1 MDLHHKREI
10 AVGTLVIVAIAAFI
24 VGTMWLRGKSFNTGD
39 LTRIQFAHV
48 GALKE
53 ASSVRVSG
61 VELGKVQ
68 KVEFIEAG
76 KVIVSISLDPRVQ
89 PKVDASA
96 KIFTLS
102 LAAGDAAVDFDPGKS
117 AQALPQGQII
127 IGRQELGITDV
138 AASLGARADSLLIAM
153 QAILNPELG
162 VQLQSTM
169 TALQGTLGAAQQTMR
184 LYGDPNRG
192 PTAELTRTM
201 QQFRTLGGRLD
212 STLANPALA
221 RAISQSDT
229 LARNLSMMTAQ
240 LAATGARMD
249 TLLAG
254 VAAGRGSLGKLANDT
269 TLYNNMTRA
278 IAQLDSVMA
287 AIKRDPGKIGI
298 TVKLF

>member
-10 AVGTLVIVAIAAFI
+10 SVGTLVIVGIALFI
-24 VGTMWLRGKSFNTGD
+24 AGSMWLRGKSFNTGE
-39 LTRIQFAHV
+39 LTRIQFAEV

-68 KVEFIEAG
+68 EVEFIEPG
-76 KVIVSISLDPRVQ
+76 KVIVAISLDPRVK
-89 PKVDASA
+89 PKIDASA

-102 LAAGDAAVDFDPGKS
+102 LAAGDAAVSFDPGKS
-117 AQALPQGQII
+117 AQPLPPGQII
-127 IGRQELGITDV
+127 MGRQEVGITDL
-138 AASLGARADSLLIAM
+138 AATLGARSDSLLMAM
-153 QAILNPELG
+153 QQIITPELG
-162 VQLQSTM
+162 QQFRTTL

-184 LYGDPNRG
+184 VYGDPNRG

-201 QQFRTLGGRLD
+201 QQFRALGARLD

-229 LARNLSMMTAQ
+229 LARNLSAMTAQ
-240 LAATGARMD
+240 LTATGARMD

-254 VAAGRGSLGKLANDT
+254 VAAGRGSLGKLASDT
-269 TLYNNMTRA
+269 MLYNNITRA
-278 IAQLDSVMA
+278 TAQLDSVMA

>member
-10 AVGTLVIVAIAAFI
+10 TVGTLVLFAIAAFI

-76 KVIVSISLDPRVQ
+76 KVIVSISLDARVQ
-89 PKVDASA
+89 PKIDASA

-127 IGRQELGITDV
+127 MGRQELGFTDL
-138 AASLGARADSLLIAM
+138 ATALGARADSLLLAM
-153 QAILNPELG
+153 QAIINPELG
-162 VQLQSTM
+162 VQLRNTM
-169 TALQGTLGAAQQTMR
+169 AALQGTLGAAQQTMR
-184 LYGDPNRG
+184 LYGDPTRG

-201 QQFRTLGGRLD
+201 QQFRTLGARLD

-229 LARNLSMMTAQ
+229 LARNVSAMTAQ
-240 LAATGARMD
+240 LTATGARVD
-249 TLLAG
+249 SLLAG
-254 VAAGRGSLGKLANDT
+254 VAAGRGTLGKLANDT
-269 TLYNNMTRA
+269 MLYNNITRA
-278 IAQLDSVMA
+278 TAQLDSVMA

>member
-10 AVGTLVIVAIAAFI
+10 AVGTLVIVGIALFI
-24 VGTMWLRGKSFNTGD
+24 AGTMWLRGKSFNTGE

-68 KVEFIEAG
+68 AVDFVEPG

-102 LAAGDAAVDFDPGKS
+102 LAAGDAAVEFEPGRS
-117 AQALPQGQII
+117 PQPLPSGQII
-127 IGRQELGITDV
+127 MGRQEAGIADL
-138 AASLGARADSLLIAM
+138 AATLGARADSLLIAM

-162 VQLQSTM
+162 VQLRSTM

-184 LYGDPNRG
+184 LYGDPARG

-201 QQFRTLGGRLD
+201 QQFRTLGARLD

-229 LARNLSMMTAQ
+229 LARNVSAMTAQ
-240 LAATGARMD
+240 FTATGARVD
-249 TLLAG
+249 SLLAG
-254 VAAGRGSLGKLANDT
+254 IAAGRGSLGKLANDT
-269 TLYNNMTRA
+269 TLYNNITRA
-278 IAQLDSVMA
+278 TAQLDSVMA